1 MVVALYQYLLEQVV
15 VVITYNCVVK
25 KISLKDACD
34 RTKNLSK
41 LPPTS
46 MFLFLLAAWRMISFY
61 FTFKITAFTCH

>member
-41 LPPTS
+41 LPPT
-46 MFLFLLAAWRMISFY
+46 
-61 FTFKITAFTCH
+61 